1 MVVAFERI
9 YKGLVAIA
17 LAGLCLGIAAAGADS
32 RLAIPNAAAQAK
44 AERLVHDIFKKEY
57 LDPQNRLVFAA
68 TLFKNAVETNDDPA
82 AKYVLFRESR
92 DQAVALGELEPALK
106 ASDALGEAFAVNRAE
121 NRMETLRKVWAA
133 APVNVAVAKPFIDLC
148 LKSSEQSAGEEDFP
162 VAGKYATLAEEFAR
176 KVRDTT
182 AVARAREWNT
192 LLRETAAEAEKARA
206 AYKRLEAE
214 PKNAEAKAAIAKW
227 LCCWREDWNTGLP
240 FLAAS
245 GDGPTAQLARRDIA
259 GAADSSAAFELAGAW
274 WTFSE
279 KAMHPWSTAAQAR
292 AAYWYRKAAPLLT
305 GLSKALAEKRITE
318 ANEAV
323 ARNPKIRFSAKATGT
338 TEAK

>member
-1 MVVAFERI
+1 MRFRFTRIFKGAVAT
-9 YKGLVAIA
+9 A
-17 LAGLCLGIAAAGADS
+17 LAGVCLGLAAAGGDS
-32 RLAIPNAAAQAK
+32 RIAVPDAPAQAK

-57 LDPQNRLVFAA
+57 LDPQHRRVFAA

-106 ASDALGEAFAVNRAE
+106 ASDALGEAFAVDRAE
-121 NRMETLRKVWAA
+121 CRMETLRKVWAA
-133 APVNVAVAKPFIDLC
+133 APVNGAVAKPFIDLC
-148 LKSSEQSAGEEDFP
+148 LKSSEQAAGDEDFG
-162 VAGKYATLAEEFAR
+162 VAGKYGSLAEEFAR

-182 AVARAREWNT
+182 AVGRARDWNT

-206 AYKRLEAE
+206 AYKKLETE
-214 PKNAEAKAAIAKW
+214 PKNTEAKATIARW
-227 LCCWREDWNTGLP
+227 LCCWREDWDAGLP

-245 GDGPTAQLARRDIA
+245 GVGESVQLARRDIA

-279 KAMHPWSTAAQAR
+279 KSMQPWSVAAQAR
-292 AAYWYRKAAPLLT
+292 AAYWYGKAAPLLT
-305 GLSKALAEKRITE
+305 GLSKALAEKRISE
-318 ANEAV
+318 ASEAV
-323 ARNPKIRFSAKATGT
+323 GRNPKIRFNSATKRT
-338 TEAK
+338 TDPK